1 MYNILI
7 NEKREPIKEISNW
20 RDVGIFCLQNVL
32 TKVDLN
38 GLNHEDSNVKWK
50 IYILGVKK

>member
-1 MYNILI
+1 MKNMKCCRDMYNILI

-38 GLNHEDSNVKWK
+38 GLNHEDSTVK
-50 IYILGVKK
+50 